1 MRKYS
6 WIILLL
12 AIGAV
17 GGIIYLYSSN
27 SNPNSDYSAQKS
39 SLNNNSVDVTNSSTN
54 NISSLTAKTPVE
66 KEISTYSTLIKNQKD
81 SNRQGNITITCS
93 VLNNTLVKSGETF
106 SFCDTVGP
114 STVERGYKTA
124 NVIIQGTETKGLGGR
139 KLPS

>member
-1 MRKYS
+1 MRKFS

-27 SNPNSDYSAQKS
+27 SNQNSDYSAQKS

-54 NISSLTAKTPVE
+54 NISSSTAKTPVE

>member
-1 MRKYS
+1 MRKFS

-27 SNPNSDYSAQKS
+27 SNQNSDYSAQKS

-54 NISSLTAKTPVE
+54 NISSPTAKTPVE

>member
-27 SNPNSDYSAQKS
+27 SNQNSDYSAQKS

-93 VLNNTLVKSGETF
+93 VLNNTIVKSGETF

>member
-1 MRKYS
+1 MRKFS

>member
-1 MRKYS
+1 MRKFS

-27 SNPNSDYSAQKS
+27 SNQNSDYSAQKS